1 VNIKFSGGIMKSVKF
16 ISYLVLLVFLIT
28 SCSTVDKLKEKL
40 SSDKEKNET
49 KEETTK
55 EETKEVTTTADIEF
69 YNKYIEVTNK
79 IQDAGEKVY
88 KDYISDIPDPKTITK
103 SSFIITVS
111 FGIAID
117 NLERVVKEY
126 NRSFFDGGQLSKL
139 NASSEM
145 KSEIEGELKNVL
157 KVMEDYH
164 STAKKVASYY
174 KNGDFKNDLFNAA
187 PYDDEMKASYNNF
200 KTAFDKFSDAVKKYK
215 PQRIVRDPN
224 TISNPDERAV
234 AILMNSYENTLD
246 KAEEFYMEF
255 NGIEFKGDLSKAKD
269 KFKEFENSFKEDKN
283 TVLSAEFSEKTKYM
297 KYSYEDYFVKMT
309 NMFLD
314 AGGKF
319 FDQAPD
325 AKNLNEFN
333 RKYDDVV
340 NNYNYMIT
348 AYNTNINV
356 VNSFRVY

>member
-1 VNIKFSGGIMKSVKF
+1 MK
-16 ISYLVLLVFLIT
+16 YLKQVFALIVIFFLIT

-40 SSDKEKNET
+40 SSDKDDT

-55 EETKEVTTTADIEF
+55 EETKEVTSTADIEF

-88 KDYISDIPDPKTITK
+88 KNYLNDIPEPKSLSKTSLVIA
-103 SSFIITVS
+103 VS
-111 FGIAID
+111 FGLSAD
-117 NLERVVKEY
+117 DLERVMKEY
-126 NRSFFDGGQLSKL
+126 NRSYFDGGQLSKL

-145 KSEIEGELKNVL
+145 KSEVEGELKNVL

-164 STAKKVASYY
+164 ATAKKVSSYY
-174 KNGDFKNDLFNAA
+174 KNGDFKNDLSKAA
-187 PYDDEMKASYNNF
+187 PYDDEMKTAYNNF

-234 AILMNSYENTLD
+234 AILMNAYENTLD
-246 KAEEFYMEF
+246 KAEEFYTEF

-269 KFKEFENSFKEDKN
+269 KFREFENSFKDDKN
-283 TVLSAEFSEKTKYM
+283 TVLSAEFSDKTKYM
-297 KYSYEDYFVKMT
+297 KYSYEDYFMKMT

-314 AGGKF
+314 AGNKF

-325 AKNLNEFN
+325 AKNINEFN

-348 AYNTNINV
+348 AYNTNINI

>member
-1 VNIKFSGGIMKSVKF
+1 MKNAKFVSF
-16 ISYLVLLVFLIT
+16 LVLLFFLIT

-40 SSDKEKNET
+40 SSDKDAGDT
-49 KEETTK
+49 KEDTQK
-55 EETKEVTTTADIEF
+55 EETKEVTSTADIEF

-103 SSFIITVS
+103 SSFILAVS
-111 FGIAID
+111 FGFAVD
-117 NLERVVKEY
+117 NLERVIKEY
-126 NRSFFDGGQLSKL
+126 NRSFYDGGQLSKL
-139 NASSEM
+139 NANSDM

-164 STAKKVASYY
+164 TTARKVSSYY
-174 KNGDFKNDLFNAA
+174 KNGDFKNDLSSAA
-187 PYDDEMKASYNNF
+187 PYDDEMKSAYNNF
-200 KTAFDKFSDAVKKYK
+200 KTAFDNFSDAVKKYK
-215 PQRIVRDPN
+215 PQRVVRDPN
-224 TISNPDERAV
+224 SISHPDERSVAV
-234 AILMNSYENTLD
+234 LMNSYENTLD
-246 KAEEFYMEF
+246 KAEEFYDEF
-255 NGIEFKGDLSKAKD
+255 NRIEYKGDLSGAKE
-269 KFKEFENSFKEDKN
+269 KFREFENSFKEDKN
-283 TVLSAEFSEKTKYM
+283 SVLSAEFSEKTKYM